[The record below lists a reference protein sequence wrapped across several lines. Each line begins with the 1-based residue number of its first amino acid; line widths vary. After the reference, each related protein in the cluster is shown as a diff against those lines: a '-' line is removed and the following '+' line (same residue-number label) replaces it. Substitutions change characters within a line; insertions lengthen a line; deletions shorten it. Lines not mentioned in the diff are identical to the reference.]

1 MKITMHRS
9 DMDTAE
15 EAGPI
20 FGPPGT
26 ADSVRRTG
34 RAIVALSTV
43 NDNPLGTA
51 SAIIMVPLSRYH
63 DAVKAGDTTVL
74 PEQVLGQLLISLS
87 AWVQAVYGPRAWH
100 RMLSTLMAREVL
112 SMIEEDE
119 LDDLAPPVN

>member
-1 MKITMHRS
+1 
-9 DMDTAE
+9 MDTAE

-26 ADSVRRTG
+26 ADAVRRAS

-51 SAIIMVPLSRYH
+51 SAIIMVPLSRYR

-74 PEQVLGQLLISLS
+74 PAQVLGQLLISLS
-87 AWVQAVYGPRAWH
+87 AWVQAVYGPGVWH
-100 RMLSTLMAREVL
+100 ELLSTLMAREVL
-112 SMIEEDE
+112 SMLHADEDE
-119 LDDLAPPVN
+119 AMPEALLDDLAPPVN